1 MANVVNHIGCE
12 IVVLYLCG
20 KREGLAGVVFED
32 LGEVSLCDPFVRIA
46 EISCVLCVCICGYLL
61 FSFTCVCEKREYV
74 IKMLCGVS
82 EMLRRCVMSK
92 ILVTSPFSHCN
103 EA

>member
-1 MANVVNHIGCE
+1 M
-12 IVVLYLCG
+12 IVLFLYG
-20 KREGLAGVVFED
+20 KREDLAGVSFED
-32 LGEVSLCDPFVRIA
+32 LGEVGLYDPLFA
-46 EISCVLCVCICGYLL
+46 EISCVLCVCMCGYSYS
-61 FSFTCVCEKREYV
+61 FSRVCEKRACV